1 MDARDR
7 TSKPPGEPFWL
18 AHVVRIESGHDGN
31 KTVKGSGHLVAP
43 NLVLTARHVVLGSAP
58 GPEGALRAVAT
69 GQIELFRRGE
79 HIAVAVQEIIDL
91 PPSEESGSS
100 APTDAVLLR
109 LDSSIGEGP
118 FLRLAATWP
127 AAGEVEIRT
136 SDEADQPH
144 TVRGTLD
151 PEQKGVGTIK
161 IGPTTRGQ
169 SYQPDSK
176 NEWGGISGSAV
187 VTHKGEMVGI
197 VVEEDPGSKTTLR
210 VLTVSVLKSFPE
222 LMRQESNSS
231 RDVPEVAKNL
241 AEWSAANRAPR
252 QGTTAGVATAASS
265 TLALWSRG
273 APKRVLEDLA
283 AIVNAA
289 PPLRKDSERE
299 ALKDWAE
306 FLATQSAEEMS
317 AKLFDRSVNLVSAKT
332 GYLPGAELI
341 AAVVEG
347 RIAYF
352 RWNPEA
358 NLELD
363 AVLRSDLPMLRGPG
377 EGQYPADLGRAVE
390 DWMLKACSICFNK
403 KLSRLQDYNLE
414 SQFRKR
420 RAERSD
426 KREEGRRYFVF
437 RRELPPEAS
446 DPEETLRLAAGALP
460 DITFVELGN
469 QDRESTDLDQL
480 LLDLASVIQFCCK
493 DSTDPKR

>member
-7 TSKPPGEPFWL
+7 ASTPAAEPPWM
-18 AHVVRIESGHDGN
+18 AHVLRIASGHVPN
-31 KTVKGSGHLVAP
+31 RTAWGSGHLVAP

-58 GPEGALRAVAT
+58 GPDDALRAVAT
-69 GQIELFRRGE
+69 GQIALFRRGE

-151 PEQKGVGTIK
+151 PERKGVGTIK
-161 IGPTTRGQ
+161 IGGTTRGQ

-210 VLTVSVLKSFPE
+210 VLTVSVLESFPE
-222 LMRQESNSS
+222 LVRRGSDLS
-231 RDVPEVAKNL
+231 RDVPEAARKL
-241 AEWSAANRAPR
+241 AEWYVGTHAKRKQSVASVASTCIASWRTQAPD
-252 QGTTAGVATAASS
+252 Q
-265 TLALWSRG
+265 
-273 APKRVLEDLA
+273 VLEDLA
-283 AIVNAA
+283 AIVNAVP
-289 PPLRKDSERE
+289 PPLEASENE
-299 ALKDWAE
+299 ALKKWAE
-306 FLATQSAEEMS
+306 TLATQSAQGMS
-317 AKLFDRSVNLVSAKT
+317 DRLFSRSVNLVSAKT
-332 GYLPGAELI
+332 GYLSAAELI

-347 RIAYF
+347 RVAYF
-352 RWNPEA
+352 RWNPKA
-358 NLELD
+358 PLELD
-363 AVLRSDLPMLRGPG
+363 AVLHSEMPMLRGPG
-377 EGQYPADLGRAVE
+377 ERQYPADLRLAVE
-390 DWMLKACSICFNK
+390 KWMLAACAICFNK
-403 KLSRLQDYNLE
+403 TLTRLQDYNLE
-414 SQFRKR
+414 AQFHRR
-420 RAERSD
+420 RAERFGQN
-426 KREEGRRYFVF
+426 EGGPRYFVF
-437 RRELPPEAS
+437 RRDSTGEAS
-446 DPEETLRLAAGALP
+446 DMEETLSSVAAAVP